1 MARSKYEE
9 PINCNTDPGIELGCT
24 QNWKAFSLLPDPF
37 SWDKIAEPNGF
48 CKFLS
53 QAVLK
58 APSVVIV
65 ELSKPNSLIR

>member
-9 PINCNTDPGIELGCT
+9 PTNCNTDLGIELGCA
-24 QNWKAFSLLPDPF
+24 QNWKALVLLPDPP
-37 SWDKIAEPNGF
+37 SWDKTIEPNGF

-65 ELSKPNSLIR
+65 ELSDANSLIK

>member
-1 MARSKYEE
+1 VARCKYEE
-9 PINCNTDPGIELGCT
+9 PINCTTDPGIELGCT
-24 QNWKAFSLLPDPF
+24 QNWKALLLLPGPF
-37 SWDKIAEPNGF
+37 SWDKTAEPKGF

-65 ELSKPNSLIR
+65 ELSKPNSLIK